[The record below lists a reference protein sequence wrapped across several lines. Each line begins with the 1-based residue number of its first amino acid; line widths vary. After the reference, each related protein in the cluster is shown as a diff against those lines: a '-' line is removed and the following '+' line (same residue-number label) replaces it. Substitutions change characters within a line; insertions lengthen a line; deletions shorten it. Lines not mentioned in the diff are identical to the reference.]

1 MTRVAVPTTSADRD
15 DSGRDRVRRR
25 VRVVIAGKIA
35 YNGAEAIVALAAGA
49 VASSSALIGFGL
61 DSIVEV
67 LSALAIAWQ
76 FAGGQRHREREHVA
90 LRVVAISF
98 FALAAFVSFEA
109 VRTLAGA
116 DEPEHSTVGIV
127 LAIVSLV
134 LMPGIAWYQRRLG
147 RELGSA
153 SVIADSKQTLVCA
166 SLSGV
171 LLFGLATNSLFG
183 WTWAD
188 PVAAL
193 VIAAAALREGRSAW
207 RGDACC
213 APTALLA
220 AERPV
225 DQAGDACTDDHCH

>member
-1 MTRVAVPTTSADRD
+1 MAQVALPVGAPSTRA
-15 DSGRDRVRRR
+15 RDRVRL
-25 VRVVIAGKIA
+25 VIGAKIG
-35 YNGAEAIVALAAGA
+35 YNAAEAVVAIAAGA

-76 FAGGQRHREREHVA
+76 FAGGTRHVERERVA
-90 LRVVAISF
+90 LRVVAVSF
-98 FALAAFVSFEA
+98 FALAAFVGFEA
-109 VRTLAGA
+109 IRTLAG
-116 DEPEHSTVGIV
+116 DEVPEHSTAGIV

-134 LMPGIAWYQRRLG
+134 LMPGLAWYQRRLG
-147 RELGSA
+147 HELGSA

-166 SLSGV
+166 SLSAV

-193 VIAAAALREGRSAW
+193 VIAAAALREGRNAW

-213 APTALLA
+213 APTSMLA
-220 AERPV
+220 PSGESSTCA
-225 DQAGDACTDDHCH
+225 DDHCH